1 MTDHEFALIQQT
13 KRREIYRNLRRG
25 MQSLKKPVR
34 AGYFAALVAAI
45 ATFIYHTAHRP
56 ISGIIDTR
64 QIEAFGYAI
73 VGVVAVLAALYLMGY
88 IPHSREMQNNLERA
102 GIVNRIGEAPSIVDV
117 SYPDNR
123 LVRITVELNGYQVA
137 DWMEQKSAIESALNL
152 VVLKITDGFKMRQ
165 VVILGVHPTGV
176 LPEKH
181 LWNKSLSSPDAHTLV
196 IGKSKVGTFT
206 INLLKT
212 PHWLIAATTGMGKTQ
227 LVLLIVEQCIAKGME
242 VTIADWKGGIDFDQR
257 VKEQCRFITDY
268 DALSTALDDYSHMIS
283 TRRQLYNL
291 EIQRH
296 EDENITCNNLETYN
310 KIAKVALEHH
320 VLLIDEASMIFD
332 ASGRSKEDKA
342 MIAAIIEKVNEI
354 GRIGRAFGVHLI
366 ICTQRPDVNSIPGSI
381 KANLDGRIAG
391 HTADNTSSMVV
402 LDTADA
408 ARLPSIPGRFIIRD
422 GGGIEQVFQAYLSA

>member
-165 VVILGVHPTGV
+165 
-176 LPEKH
+176 
-181 LWNKSLSSPDAHTLV
+181 
-196 IGKSKVGTFT
+196 
-206 INLLKT
+206 
-212 PHWLIAATTGMGKTQ
+212 
-227 LVLLIVEQCIAKGME
+227 
-242 VTIADWKGGIDFDQR
+242 
-257 VKEQCRFITDY
+257 
-268 DALSTALDDYSHMIS
+268 
-283 TRRQLYNL
+283 
-291 EIQRH
+291 
-296 EDENITCNNLETYN
+296 
-310 KIAKVALEHH
+310 
-320 VLLIDEASMIFD
+320 
-332 ASGRSKEDKA
+332 
-342 MIAAIIEKVNEI
+342 
-354 GRIGRAFGVHLI
+354 
-366 ICTQRPDVNSIPGSI
+366 
-381 KANLDGRIAG
+381 
-391 HTADNTSSMVV
+391 
-402 LDTADA
+402 
-408 ARLPSIPGRFIIRD
+408 
-422 GGGIEQVFQAYLSA
+422 SA